1 MAVRISGRGID
12 LGNSLREY
20 ATKEVDNLLEK
31 YLGDDVETSVVV
43 GKDNRL
49 FEVEICAY
57 LNKGFVVKTN
67 GASDD
72 AYRAVSIALERLEE
86 RIKKHKNRIKDKA
99 RRAEWAKGLEAM
111 RYLVERKAG
120 TEDADEEHLIIA
132 EQEGEIL
139 SLSVSEAVMKLDLT
153 DMPVVM
159 FKNAESGRINV
170 VYKRADGHTGW
181 IDYKDQ

>member
-1 MAVRISGRGID
+1 MVVRISGRGID

-86 RIKKHKNRIKDKA
+86 RIKKHKNRIKDKS
-99 RRAEWAKGLEAM
+99 
-111 RYLVERKAG
+111 
-120 TEDADEEHLIIA
+120 I
-132 EQEGEIL
+132 
-139 SLSVSEAVMKLDLT
+139 
-153 DMPVVM
+153 
-159 FKNAESGRINV
+159 
-170 VYKRADGHTGW
+170 
-181 IDYKDQ
+181 